1 MKRHIAFLLFL
12 FGCSACAQE
21 TQIQVKSGEVD
32 SLAYWMK
39 QLDSV
44 QGDLRSLVADSA
56 KRKSDFMELGLSYK
70 KLMNNCLS
78 EISDTNRRNL
88 LRKDWLKMLA
98 LIREKE
104 ESVQLTLDQE
114 IQKRKLEFLKK
125 EADFLKKVRT
135 LTSGIVGSRIVE
147 YRGSSYR
154 VFISDTSLHA
164 PVLLW
169 KHPHSQKRL
178 VNIESVL
185 KWYSD
190 SSRGEVLLVAN
201 AGMYTPQ
208 GAPQGLYIQNKKELI
223 PLDTLGP
230 RENLNFYLKPNGVF
244 WFNSEGRAGI
254 QTTEKYLAESKSPK
268 HELPDFATQSGPML
282 VINGEIHP
290 SFRFGSKNL
299 NIRNGVGLIHPYK
312 MVFAISNQPVNLY
325 DFAAFYRDILGC
337 EDALYLDGAISRMY
351 QHDIFPKERG
361 GDFGPMI
368 CILKRKNPKE

>member
-32 SLAYWMK
+32 SLAYWIK

-44 QGDLRSLVADSA
+44 QGDLRFLVVDSA
-56 KRKSDFMELGLSYK
+56 KRKTDFMELGLSYK
-70 KLMNNCLS
+70 KLMEDWL
-78 EISDTNRRNL
+78 EDISDTNRRNL

-98 LIREKE
+98 LLREKE

-114 IQKRKLEFLKK
+114 NQKKRLEFLKM
-125 EADFLKKVRT
+125 ETEYLKKVRT
-135 LTSGIVGSRIVE
+135 ITSGIVGSRIVE
-147 YRGSSYR
+147 FRGSSYR
-154 VFISDTSLHA
+154 VFITDTSFHA

-169 KHPHSQKRL
+169 KHPQSQKRL

-299 NIRNGVGLIHPYK
+299 NIRNGVGLMQPYK

-368 CILKRKNPKE
+368 CILKRKCAKE